1 MTDEELKQEIEKVKQ
16 KIADYTRIAPL
27 LGITS
32 EDNRMPLNGH
42 PKTLSHEKSTRYFS
56 GDETINGLSRY
67 RRTKKAKYPGR
78 GIENSSNDC

>member
-32 EDNRMPLNGH
+32 EEKERQINLMLDD
-42 PKTLSHEKSTRYFS
+42 LSKLLKEK
-56 GDETINGLSRY
+56 
-67 RRTKKAKYPGR
+67 K
-78 GIENSSNDC
+78 